1 MIKRQSFIKKTA
13 LPYTYI
19 KGVIVM
25 DLYVFIYI
33 IALPT

>member
-1 MIKRQSFIKKTA
+1 MIKRQSFIKKPTFQIRK
-13 LPYTYI
+13 Y

-25 DLYVFIYI
+25 NLYVFIYI